1 MMHKTKVIK
10 QDINFLDKPI
20 WFQNIRHDGL
30 GSVWIDVEGY
40 EYRTGYKLPDK
51 VDMLFLLCML
61 QKAQNLEYQNK
72 ITTSRYEILKICGLC
87 GKRPEYYYPRLEDSL
102 KRWKNISIEFHG
114 TFYNGQHYST
124 IGFGIIDDYQIDKI
138 NKHLIVKFNENWL
151 LKIKESTFFKYIN
164 FEYYKALKRPGTR
177 RLYELLCKTFKGRDT
192 WSIGLV
198 KLGNKLTLSPRTVLT
213 KSGTKHVMYASDVL
227 VAVKPAI
234 NELNK
239 LAAIPDIT
247 EKTGILTDDLFTV
260 DHFITGNGQDRIINF
275 KRKSVAVPK
284 SKPKEKVLP
293 ESVQVLLN
301 FIPSEHREKKTIIIA
316 IQKSQKKHGNDYIQ
330 SNIDYTNQHAKI
342 NYRAYLLKALKENYA
357 EECINSQAET
367 DQKKKTEIERALQE
381 FKAYDLATL
390 KTFAE
395 SGNIY
400 AIEELKSR

>member
-1 MMHKTKVIK
+1 MKSIIK
-10 QDINFLDKPI
+10 QDINFLDKPL
-20 WFQNIRHDGL
+20 WFQDVRHDGS
-30 GSVWIDVEGY
+30 GFIWKDTNGY

-51 VDMLFLLCML
+51 VDMLFLLYFL
-61 QKAQNLEYQNK
+61 FKIQKFNYQNE
-72 ITTSRYEILKICGLC
+72 IDVSGYEILKHCGYSN
-87 GKRPEYYYPRLEDSL
+87 GKRKYYYPRIKESLE
-102 KRWKNISIEFHG
+102 RWSNIFIKFHG
-114 TFYNGQHYST
+114 TFYDGKKYIT
-124 IGFGIIDDYQIDKI
+124 IGFHIIDSFKIDENTKRIQI
-138 NKHLIVKFNENWL
+138 KFNEDWL
-151 LKIKESTFFKYIN
+151 LKIKESNFFKYIN
-164 FEYYKALKRPGTR
+164 FEYYKALKRPVTR
-177 RLYELLCKTFKGRDT
+177 RLYELLCKTFKGRDI

-198 KLGNKLTLSPRTVLT
+198 KLGNKLTLSPRTVIT
-213 KSGTKHVMYASDVL
+213 RSGEKQVMYASDVL

-234 NELNK
+234 NELNR
-239 LAAIPDIT
+239 LAQIPNII

-260 DHFITGNGQDRIINF
+260 DYFITGNGQDRVINF
-275 KRKSVAVPK
+275 KRKSVAVFK

-301 FIPSEHREKKTIIIA
+301 VIPSEHREKKTIIIA

-330 SNIDYTNQHAKI
+330 SNIDYTNQHAKT

-357 EECINSQAET
+357 EDWINSQAET
-367 DQKKKTEIERALQE
+367 NQKKKTEIEKAQKE